1 MARNRTAHRPAVARG
16 CLSSTEPPDPR
27 NTGRSSRRRN
37 RGAGR
42 RKIAQWPAQPL
53 QGLMILSDL
62 AEISD
67 RQGTDDAGPQVG
79 AMERNTPM
87 ESFSFV
93 FHSVRV
99 PGRNEIPCEA
109 FH

>member
-1 MARNRTAHRPAVARG
+1 
-16 CLSSTEPPDPR
+16 
-27 NTGRSSRRRN
+27 
-37 RGAGR
+37 
-42 RKIAQWPAQPL
+42 
-53 QGLMILSDL
+53 MILGDL

-99 PGRNEIPCEA
+99 PGPQRDTL
-109 FH
+109 